1 MGLKERLE
9 KEVYDFAKENGLI
22 VNDINLLY
30 AGPTMRT
37 RHTLVLAFTDV
48 GMFTFQFKMGEA
60 EMHYL
65 AKEKLH
71 KVEIGKKNLVYQLKI
86 QALTEEQSLEAG
98 TYLVSK
104 HVFGRKWH
112 RATLN
117 KLLGL
122 EGKSLFEGGNNK

>member
-9 KEVYDFAKENGLI
+9 KEIYDFARENELA
-22 VNDINLLY
+22 VSDINLLY

-37 RHTLVLAFTDV
+37 RHTLVLAFTNV
-48 GMFTFQFKMGEA
+48 GMFTFQFKLGEA

-65 AKEKLH
+65 AKERLH

-86 QALTEEQSLEAG
+86 QALTENQSLEAG

-104 HVFGRKWH
+104 YVLGRKWH

-122 EGKSLFEGGNNK
+122 EGKSLFEGGNDE